1 MKKLNHTNLIILV
14 LYSLSIYFSFGCI
27 FGSKEKAPII
37 PPPTE
42 TPIPSST
49 LIPTTIP
56 ITNIQENISNTVTQS
71 EDSILKTNPSI
82 LEIVLTNESIAR
94 YRIKEQLV
102 RRDLPNDAI
111 GETNSIK
118 GELFIDTI
126 NNSIHKNS
134 TIEVDLT
141 TLKSDSSRRD
151 SYLKTRSL
159 ESDKYPTAKFTIE
172 AIQGSEW
179 LTTLNCIYSSI
190 NRLPPSLEEIKSKE
204 RTIIEKNC
212 FQNQPIPTTG
222 KDEFKLNGSLT
233 IRDVTKPISWN
244 VKATWTGTT
253 NITGTA
259 STKFTF
265 DYFNIT
271 KPSVPIVLGVA
282 DDIRLELDF
291 IATINV
297 LPK

>member
-1 MKKLNHTNLIILV
+1 MKKLNHTNLIILTLLV
-14 LYSLSIYFSFGCI
+14 CLSFGCI
-27 FGSKEKAPII
+27 FGSKEKTPII
-37 PPPTE
+37 SPPTA
-42 TPIPSST
+42 T
-49 LIPTTIP
+49 P
-56 ITNIQENISNTVTQS
+56 ITNIQKNTSLSITKS
-71 EDSILKTNPSI
+71 EDSIPKTNPGI
-82 LEIVLTNESIAR
+82 LKITLTNESIAR

-134 TIEVDLT
+134 TIEIDLT
-141 TLKSDSSRRD
+141 TLKSDSSSRD
-151 SYLKTRSL
+151 RYLKTRSL
-159 ESDKYPTAKFTIE
+159 ESDKYPTAKFTTE

-179 LTTLNCIYSSI
+179 LATLNCIYSSI
-190 NRLPPSLEEIKSKE
+190 NRLPPSLKEIKSKE

-212 FQNQPIPTTG
+212 FQSQPIPTTG

-291 IATINV
+291 VATINV

>member
-1 MKKLNHTNLIILV
+1 MKKLNHTNLIILTLLV
-14 LYSLSIYFSFGCI
+14 CLSFGCI
-27 FGSKEKAPII
+27 FGSKEKTPII
-37 PPPTE
+37 SPPTA
-42 TPIPSST
+42 T
-49 LIPTTIP
+49 P
-56 ITNIQENISNTVTQS
+56 ITNIQKNTSLIITKS
-71 EDSILKTNPSI
+71 EDSIPKTNPSI
-82 LEIVLTNESIAR
+82 LKITLTNESIAR

-134 TIEVDLT
+134 TIEIDLT
-141 TLKSDSSRRD
+141 TLKSDSSSRD
-151 SYLKTRSL
+151 RYLKTRSL
-159 ESDKYPTAKFTIE
+159 ESDKYPTAKFTTE

-179 LTTLNCIYSSI
+179 LATLNCIYSSI
-190 NRLPPSLEEIKSKE
+190 NRLPPSLKEIKSKE

-212 FQNQPIPTTG
+212 FQSQPIPTTG

-291 IATINV
+291 VATINV

>member
-1 MKKLNHTNLIILV
+1 MKKLNHTNLIILTLLV
-14 LYSLSIYFSFGCI
+14 CLSFGCI
-27 FGSKEKAPII
+27 FGSKEKTPII
-37 PPPTE
+37 SPPTA
-42 TPIPSST
+42 T
-49 LIPTTIP
+49 P
-56 ITNIQENISNTVTQS
+56 ITNIQENTSLSITKS
-71 EDSILKTNPSI
+71 EDSIPKTNPGI
-82 LEIVLTNESIAR
+82 LEITFTNESIAR

-134 TIEVDLT
+134 TIEIDLT
-141 TLKSDSSRRD
+141 TLKSDSSSRD
-151 SYLKTRSL
+151 RYLKTRSL
-159 ESDKYPTAKFTIE
+159 ESDKYPTAKFTTE

-179 LTTLNCIYSSI
+179 LATLNCIYSSI
-190 NRLPPSLEEIKSKE
+190 NRLPPSLKEIKSKE

-212 FQNQPIPTTG
+212 FQSQPIPTTG

-291 IATINV
+291 VATINV

>member
-1 MKKLNHTNLIILV
+1 MKKLNYTNLIILTLLV
-14 LYSLSIYFSFGCI
+14 CLSFGCI
-27 FGSKEKAPII
+27 FGSKEKTPII
-37 PPPTE
+37 SPPTA
-42 TPIPSST
+42 T
-49 LIPTTIP
+49 P
-56 ITNIQENISNTVTQS
+56 ITNIQKNTSLIITKS
-71 EDSILKTNPSI
+71 EDSIPKTNPSI
-82 LEIVLTNESIAR
+82 LKITLTNESIAR

-134 TIEVDLT
+134 TIEIDLT
-141 TLKSDSSRRD
+141 TLKSDSSSRD
-151 SYLKTRSL
+151 RYLKTRSL
-159 ESDKYPTAKFTIE
+159 ESDKYPTAKFTTE

-179 LTTLNCIYSSI
+179 LATLNCIYSSI
-190 NRLPPSLEEIKSKE
+190 NRLPPSLKEIKSKE

-212 FQNQPIPTTG
+212 FQSQPIPTTG

-291 IATINV
+291 VATINV

>member
-1 MKKLNHTNLIILV
+1 MKKLNHTNLMILTLLV
-14 LYSLSIYFSFGCI
+14 CLSFGCI
-27 FGSKEKAPII
+27 FGSKEKTPII

-151 SYLKTRSL
+151 RYLKTRSL